1 MNFDRRLK
9 PTGDKPELKP
19 VELPIDF
26 LKIVEETMNE
36 TLASGLEALKKHHSI
51 CDLKAHGALYSNEVL
66 MAITISHGEQSLIA
80 TTVYASADFN
90 PVMQEPGIEV
100 ILNECLDS
108 AGAILTHY
116 LDPKHPHRISEF
128 ASATIG
134 SLEEAPFEWTKVDET
149 KVTVYVKIDK
159 SNPALESLA
168 DEWLRN
174 NDPESG
180 KEEETL
186 EAEDFLNERLEAIRK
201 VKGGG
206 GSGGF
211 SGGGYTGGDSG
222 PIRH

>member
-9 PTGDKPELKP
+9 STGDKPELKP

-180 KEEETL
+180 KEEETV

-211 SGGGYTGGDSG
+211 SGGGYSGGDSG

>member
-9 PTGDKPELKP
+9 PAGDKPELKP
-19 VELPIDF
+19 VELPLDY
-26 LKIVEETMNE
+26 LKIVEETMLE
-36 TLASGLEALKKHHSI
+36 ALAPGLEELKKHHPI
-51 CDLKAHGALYSNEVL
+51 CELKASGALYSNEVL
-66 MAITISHGEQSLIA
+66 MAITISHGEKSLVA

-90 PVMQEPGIEV
+90 PMMQEPGIEV

-116 LDPKHPHRISEF
+116 LNPKHPDRISEF
-128 ASATIG
+128 ASASIG
-134 SLEEAPFEWTKVDET
+134 SLEDAPFEWSKADDT
-149 KVTVYVKIDK
+149 KVTVFVKIDK
-159 SNPALESLA
+159 SNPALDSMA
-168 DEWLRN
+168 DDWLKN
-174 NDPESG
+174 NDPEFANRD
-180 KEEETL
+180 ETA

-211 SGGGYTGGDSG
+211 SGGGYQGGDSG

>member
-1 MNFDRRLK
+1 
-9 PTGDKPELKP
+9 
-19 VELPIDF
+19 

-180 KEEETL
+180 KEEETV

-211 SGGGYTGGDSG
+211 SGGGYSGGDSG

>member
-116 LDPKHPHRISEF
+116 LDPKHADRIADF

-180 KEEETL
+180 KEEETV

-211 SGGGYTGGDSG
+211 SGGGYSGGDSG